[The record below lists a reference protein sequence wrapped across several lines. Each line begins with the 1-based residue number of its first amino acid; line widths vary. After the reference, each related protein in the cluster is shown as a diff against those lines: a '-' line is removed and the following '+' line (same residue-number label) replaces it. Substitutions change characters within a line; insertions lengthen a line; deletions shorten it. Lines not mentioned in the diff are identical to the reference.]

1 MPLPRTTT
9 SASVQSSVAK
19 ILMLT
24 PEATPF
30 ASTGGLGEVLQGLP
44 IALAR
49 AGHEVAVLLPYYPQ
63 IRAFSPQHTHRTLNI
78 TLGSHHYLADVYET
92 EIQRVHYFFLDI
104 PTLYQRP
111 GMYTEGVFDFP
122 DNHLRFGALARGALA
137 TAETL
142 FSPAIIHCHDWTTG
156 LLPVLLREAVGTHPA
171 FANIKTVFTIHN
183 LAFQGRFPRQ
193 AVADLGLDR
202 HFKASAALY
211 PDGSISFMKG
221 ALATC
226 DAITTVSPTYA
237 AEIQTPEA
245 GCGLEDLIASRNNV
259 LTGILNGIDSA
270 VWDPATDPY
279 LPAHFSA
286 TDLEGKR
293 ACKLALLQQAGL
305 SPDRID
311 KPLIGV
317 VARLTPQKGFHL
329 LTRDPKDFLAL
340 DFSLVLL
347 GSGDTHEEDFFRWLA
362 SSNPSRVSVQI
373 GYSAQYA
380 HRILAG
386 SDLFLMPSRYEP
398 CGLTQLYAMRFGT
411 LPLVHATGGLND
423 TVTADTG
430 FSFVPHTSPALLTCL
445 RQALA
450 LWQTPQWTQMQAAAM
465 QKDTSWTK
473 PAAAYSALYSKLLAA
488 KP

>member
-1 MPLPRTTT
+1 
-9 SASVQSSVAK
+9 
-19 ILMLT
+19 MLG

-63 IRAFSPQHTHRTLNI
+63 VRAFSPQHTHRTLNI
-78 TLGSHHYLADVYET
+78 TLGSHYFLADVYET
-92 EIQRVHYFFLDI
+92 EVQRVHYFFLDI
-104 PTLYQRP
+104 PALYQRP
-111 GMYTEGVFDFP
+111 GMYSEGVFDFP

-142 FSPAIIHCHDWTTG
+142 FSPAIIHCHDWPTG
-156 LLPVLLREAVGTHPA
+156 LLPVLLREALGTHPA
-171 FANIKTVFTIHN
+171 FATIKTVFTIHN
-183 LAFQGRFPRQ
+183 LAFQGRFPRE

-202 HFKASAALY
+202 HFKSSAALY
-211 PDGSISFMKG
+211 PDGSINFMKG

-245 GCGLEDLIASRNNV
+245 GCGLEELIASRGNV

-270 VWDPATDPY
+270 LWDPATDPH
-279 LPAHFSA
+279 LPAHFSPA
-286 TDLEGKR
+286 ALAGKR

-305 SPDRID
+305 SVDRID

-317 VARLTPQKGFHL
+317 VARLTPQKGFQL
-329 LTRDPKDFLAL
+329 LTRNPKDFLAL

-347 GSGDTHEEDFFRWLA
+347 GSGDPHEEDFFRWLA
-362 SSNPSRVSVQI
+362 SSNPSRISVQI

-411 LPLVHATGGLND
+411 LPLVHATGGLKD
-423 TVTADTG
+423 TVSADTG
-430 FSFVPHTSPALLTCL
+430 FSFVPYTAEALLSCL

-450 LWQTPQWTQMQAAAM
+450 LWHTPQWSQMQAAAM
-465 QKDTSWTK
+465 QKETSWTK
-473 PAAAYSALYSKLLAA
+473 PAAAYSALYAKLLAA
-488 KP
+488 KT